1 VLKTVLDF
9 LGRLLR
15 PEKESA
21 IVGMYQKLTLA
32 LETRLAKVEERLDAQ
47 EKEIDQY
54 RTQRYKDQATIA
66 ELERRV
72 ETSERRHKQ
81 DEITI
86 RELKRRIDELEAKNG
101 GA

>member
-1 VLKTVLDF
+1 
-9 LGRLLR
+9 
-15 PEKESA
+15 
-21 IVGMYQKLTLA
+21 VGMYQKLTLA